1 MLHRLAHQRKHFV
14 RAGMEQQRL
23 FVIDQILVE
32 GKAARNSG
40 DRCVV
45 VVLVGGV
52 LALLCAGLW
61 VGRCLAV
68 LLSLPANASNAES
81 DYLIPMT
88 MELGPE
94 RCATRV
100 SWKPAFRIQ
109 SQQSAP
115 VLSFLSWVSFC
126 LFW

>member
-40 DRCVV
+40 DRCADAVQA
-45 VVLVGGV
+45 GGD
-52 LALLCAGLW
+52 LAHLRAGMR
-61 VGRCLAV
+61 VGRCHAV

-81 DYLIPMT
+81 DYLLPMT

-115 VLSFLSWVSFC
+115 V
-126 LFW
+126 